1 MELGVTKHWD
11 DDDDEVAA
19 AWAAGIEAEAVRV
32 EGDVT
37 DRLRDKW
44 KDHIQE
50 IDKHS
55 TNN

>member
-1 MELGVTKHWD
+1 MTK
-11 DDDDEVAA
+11 VAA
-19 AWAAGIEAEAVRV
+19 AWAAGIEAEAVQV

-44 KDHIQE
+44 KDHLQE